1 MADNDSHSMQN
12 DGEHTL
18 LTDSRKSFSVTVFRL
33 ALIANIPASV
43 QTLRISAPVLLGHR
57 RANSSNLIS
66 RSQFIV
72 RVCIWKIWALLSRS
86 GSPNSTYKQKQLSGY
101 IVCLSPFLQRQ
112 LSSSTHILLIQPRRP
127 VVIRMCNRGNCTAA
141 Q

>member
-1 MADNDSHSMQN
+1 MAGDETRFAQT

-43 QTLRISAPVLLGHR
+43 QTLRMSAPVLLGHR
-57 RANSSNLIS
+57 RAKSSNLIS

-72 RVCIWKIWALLSRS
+72 LVCIWNIWALLSRS
-86 GSPNSTYKQKQLSGY
+86 GSPNSTYKQKQMSGY
-101 IVCLSPFLQRQ
+101 LNMLAFLTTALSRLTHRVFL
-112 LSSSTHILLIQPRRP
+112 
-127 VVIRMCNRGNCTAA
+127 
-141 Q
+141 